1 LILSRF
7 SITLMIIDIINDAID
22 IVNSFVDE
30 MIDNYKK
37 NLK

>member
-1 LILSRF
+1 
-7 SITLMIIDIINDAID
+7 MIIDIINDAID
-22 IVNSFVDE
+22 TVNSFVDE